1 MSGGTMRSP
10 PDMIAG
16 LRALGSHIKRMD
28 SGSGDAAL
36 ICDAANYIEGAT
48 ESLRE
53 HMAELRKA
61 REEIAALE
69 TALANSEKARTNA
82 EKEAQWVGAQQ
93 DEVESFARS
102 MGFFD
107 ARDRAVSILMR
118 KANAGADEDMTPI
131 EEAIREQLIY
141 AAREIRELKP

>member
-1 MSGGTMRSP
+1 MSNLSMRSL

-36 ICDAANYIEGAT
+36 IHDAVNYIEGAT
-48 ESLRE
+48 DSLRE
-53 HMAELRKA
+53 HMAELLKA
-61 REEIAALE
+61 REQTAMVRKQAEE
-69 TALANSEKARTNA
+69 TDRLSH
-82 EKEAQWVGAQQ
+82 
-93 DEVESFARS
+93 DL
-102 MGFFD
+102 GFMRG
-107 ARDRAVSILMR
+107 RDRAVAILMR
-118 KANAGADEDMTPI
+118 KAHASEDDDLTPI

>member
-1 MSGGTMRSP
+1 MSGGTMRSL

-36 ICDAANYIEGAT
+36 ICDAVNYIEGAT

-61 REEIAALE
+61 REEVAALE
-69 TALANSEKARTNA
+69 TAITNSEKARTSA
-82 EKEAQWVGAQQ
+82 EAEAQWVGSQQ
-93 DEVESFARS
+93 DEIASFERA

-107 ARDRAVSILMR
+107 GRDRAVAILMR
-118 KANAGADEDMTPI
+118 KAHASEDDDLTPI